1 MKRLVLGAAAAVAVT
16 IAAPAV
22 MLLALLG
29 GGTAVACQQTSSAG
43 TEEVSSGLAPAPAV
57 ASATA
62 FDAGCPAGLAGVGT
76 VVVPPGT
83 SADVATAIL
92 TSLSYVG
99 QRSGWWRLCD
109 RLVCRAYGY
118 ANSGYQSA
126 MAHWDTMLAIKYAH
140 PADRCPPMG
149 SFVFWATGTPFGHVA
164 LVVENNG
171 SCDPD
176 GIKVVSNDVLDAATG
191 NNGGVY
197 LVTLRQ
203 IESGFVRT
211 RSYLGWSEPLCL
223 GALLPPATGRS
234 PP

>member
-1 MKRLVLGAAAAVAVT
+1 MKMLVLGATAAVGVTMAV
-16 IAAPAV
+16 PAV

-29 GGTAVACQQTSSAG
+29 GGTAIACPPTSSVG
-43 TEEVSSGLAPAPAV
+43 TEEVNSGSAPYPAV
-57 ASATA
+57 PSATA
-62 FDAGCPAGLAGVGT
+62 LDVGCPAGLAGVGT

-109 RLVCRAYGY
+109 RLVCRAYGF
-118 ANSGYQSA
+118 ANSGYESA
-126 MAHWDTMLAIKYAH
+126 AAHWDTMLATKYAH
-140 PADRCPPMG
+140 PADRCPPIG
-149 SFVFWATGTPFGHVA
+149 SFAFWTTGTRFGHVA

-171 SCDPD
+171 SCDPN
-176 GIKVVSNDVLDAATG
+176 GIKLVSNDVLDAATG

-203 IESGFVRT
+203 IESGFVRAGG
-211 RSYLGWSEPLCL
+211 YLGWSEPLCL
-223 GALLPPATGRS
+223 GALLPPDTEH
-234 PP
+234 PVT